1 MDCNDKYPDVTI
13 AEQRPLTNANNVGT
27 KETVVTLR
35 QPRDKGCYM
44 SRFQVGILCSFLIL
58 VIVIITLLVLF
69 FGTEVGCFC
78 YGISRG
84 PASSAQGQTQKTNT
98 RLSNVTD
105 NLPFGTA
112 TNLTNP
118 GHRKCVCING
128 SHADNHGLDS
138 TIFPTQT
145 PTVTNSLPPWRKI
158 RLPRDLVPSFYEVQL
173 TVDLT
178 HFIYRGSVNIS
189 VRVVKATS
197 FVMFHRNAIDI
208 IERTVQVLPI
218 GDQYPARKIKRQFY
232 DNEYQF
238 HVAELDGELPAGS
251 EYVIQVAEYDGHIRD
266 NLTGLYFSSY
276 KTKEGRTRYLA
287 SSQLQPIDARKVFPC
302 FDEPDFKAIFKVT
315 IIHQPGYQAL
325 CNMPLYRSSVLNNGW
340 LKKEFDPTPIMS
352 TYILAF
358 VVADFKSRNYSFNN
372 GYQLRIWARPDAY
385 SQTKHALEFGVKT
398 YNFFTEFFNTSDV
411 VPKADHVAVPDFSG
425 GAMENWGLV
434 IYRETAL
441 LYDPQV
447 SSSSNKYMVT
457 LIMAHEIAHTWFGN
471 MVTMKWW
478 DDLWLN
484 EGFASILMF
493 FAMDNAYPEWNVFA
507 IQVVEYMFPA
517 MVKDALVTSHP
528 VSADIE
534 DPNDIHQSFDIISYN
549 KGMAVLRM
557 LQGFIGWKSFKE
569 GLQLYVRR
577 YKFKNAERDELWQTF
592 TEAVNN
598 TYIVKKIMDTWTR
611 QTGYPVVNVRTVNNT
626 FILDQERFLLNQ
638 EEADPLDDNPFGYR
652 WYIPFTYIIQY
663 DRDVRKVWL
672 NMEAATINRTEG
684 WLLGNVDYMGFFR
697 VNYEKDMWMRLGGQ
711 LLYNHTVFP
720 EANRAGLIG
729 DAFAL
734 ARANLLDYD
743 IALNLTR
750 YLKSELS
757 YVPWQAFVDS
767 IEVLRGM
774 IATKEAY
781 VYLQQYL
788 RDLVAPVYNTATY
801 VKGTLPDKYLHRII
815 LGMACD
821 VGVENAVSYAK
832 STFNAWKKYNTILAS
847 DVSVL
852 IYSVGI
858 REGGTDEW
866 DFVWEKAQST
876 SVASEKEMMMEA
888 LAQTQK
894 PWLLWRYANW
904 VFDPNKI
911 KKQDVRVVMS
921 YFTKTPLAR
930 SVALQFFMTR
940 WKDLVSRFGHD
951 PFILPE
957 VIPTV
962 TSYVNSEFHL
972 RQLETIFKETPPK
985 TASKAAENALALT
998 RSNIK
1003 WMETYYEKIA
1013 VWLKDNVT

>member
-1 MDCNDKYPDVTI
+1 MY
-13 AEQRPLTNANNVGT
+13 
-27 KETVVTLR
+27 
-35 QPRDKGCYM
+35 
-44 SRFQVGILCSFLIL
+44 
-58 VIVIITLLVLF
+58 
-69 FGTEVGCFC
+69 GTEQPQECVEQ
-78 YGISRG
+78 
-84 PASSAQGQTQKTNT
+84 AQDCMEQSKECMERNSLRNVWN
-98 RLSNVTD
+98 RLRNVW
-105 NLPFGTA
+105 NRLRNVWNGTA
-112 TNLTNP
+112 SGMYGT
-118 GHRKCVCING
+118 G
-128 SHADNHGLDS
+128 SGLYGTGSGMYGTGSGMYGTEQPQECMEQAQDCMEQ
-138 TIFPTQT
+138 PKECMER
-145 PTVTNSLPPWRKI
+145 NSLRDVSNSLMNVWN
-158 RLPRDLVPSFYEVQL
+158 RLRNVWNGTASGMYGTEQPQECMEQAQDCMEQAQECMEQPQECMEQP
-173 TVDLT
+173 
-178 HFIYRGSVNIS
+178 HECMEQAQECMEQPQECMEQPEECMEQPEECMEMCGSYLQYNS
-189 VRVVKATS
+189 VAS
-197 FVMFHRNAIDI
+197 LFVLH
-208 IERTVQVLPI
+208 
-218 GDQYPARKIKRQFY
+218 
-232 DNEYQF
+232 
-238 HVAELDGELPAGS
+238 
-251 EYVIQVAEYDGHIRD
+251 
-266 NLTGLYFSSY
+266 
-276 KTKEGRTRYLA
+276 RYLA
-287 SSQLQPIDARKVFPC
+287 SSQLQPTDTRRVFPC
-302 FDEPDFKAIFKVT
+302 FDEPDFKAIFKIT

-325 CNMPLYRSSVLNNGW
+325 GNMPLYRSSVLSNGW
-340 LKKEFDPTPIMS
+340 LRKEFEPTPIMS

-358 VVADFKSRNYSFNN
+358 VVADFKSRNYSFNS
-372 GYQLRIWARPDAY
+372 GYQLRIWAQPDAY
-385 SQTKHALEFGVKT
+385 SQTKHALDFGVKT
-398 YNFFTEFFNTSDV
+398 YNFFTEYFNTSDV

-441 LYDPQV
+441 LYDPYV

-484 EGFASILMF
+484 EGFASLLMY

-534 DPNDIHQSFDIISYN
+534 DPDDVQQSFDIISYN

-577 YKFKNAERDELWQTF
+577 YKFQNADRDELWQTF
-592 TEAVNN
+592 TETVNN

-611 QTGYPVVNVRTVNNT
+611 QTGYPVVNVRTVNNS
-626 FILDQERFLLNQ
+626 FILEQERFLLNQ

-663 DRDVRKVWL
+663 DRNVRKVWL
-672 NMEAATINRTEG
+672 NLEAATINRTEG
-684 WLLGNVDYMGFFR
+684 WVLGNVDYMGFFR
-697 VNYEKDMWMRLGGQ
+697 VNYEKDMWMRLGDQ
-711 LLYNHTVFP
+711 LLYNHTVFS

-750 YLKSELS
+750 YLKNELN
-757 YVPWQAFVDS
+757 YVPWRAFVDS
-767 IEVLRGM
+767 IEFLRGM

-788 RDLVAPVYNTATY
+788 RDLVTPVYNTATY
-801 VKGTLPDKYLHRII
+801 VKGSLPDKYLHRII

-821 VGVENAVSYAK
+821 VGVGNAVKYAK
-832 STFNAWKKYNTILAS
+832 STFNAWKTYNTVLAA
-847 DVSVL
+847 DLSVL

-876 SVASEKEMMMEA
+876 SVASERQIMMEA

-904 VFDPNKI
+904 VFDPSKI
-911 KKQDVRVVMS
+911 KKQDVRVVMT

-930 SVALQFFMTR
+930 SVALEFFMTR
-940 WKDLVSRFGHD
+940 WKDLVNRFGHD
-951 PFILPE
+951 PFLLPE

-962 TSYVNSEFHL
+962 TSFVNSEFHL